1 MKCEIVEMDCDS
13 NGIISDS
20 ITHVESGPDNIE
32 PFLAVT
38 FFRER
43 QIGDVWAERGI
54 CLRMAL
60 LITVFTLPR
69 VSLR

>member
-1 MKCEIVEMDCDS
+1 MKATPYTKCELVEIDCDS

-20 ITHVESGPDNIE
+20 ITHVGYRPDNIE

-43 QIGDVWAERGI
+43 QIGDI
-54 CLRMAL
+54 
-60 LITVFTLPR
+60 
-69 VSLR
+69 